1 MEFGLIISNTKR
13 SKVYFTELLKNNL
26 KPKLI
31 ILLIDK
37 KNRNINFNLNK
48 LKKFN
53 FIQFKSNNIDD
64 AKVANYL
71 LRSKIKNFVYSGYP
85 SKIIKNKFLLK
96 NKNLI
101 HSHPGKLPQY
111 SGSTTLYYMLLNI
124 QKIFCTTII
133 LNQNLDRGKI
143 LLTKR
148 YKIPRNQI
156 LIENK
161 LDNLVRAKNIVL
173 VIKNLEKYL
182 NKKKNIGKYF
192 PPYYIA
198 HPIIRQI
205 VLNKKSIKNT
215 LKNLMLVNPHENKL
229 I

>member
-1 MEFGLIISNTKR
+1 MNFGLIISNTQR

-37 KNRNINFNLNK
+37 KNKNINFNLNK

-64 AKVANYL
+64 TKVVNYL

-85 SKIIKNKFLLK
+85 GKIIKNNFLLK

-101 HSHPGKLPQY
+101 HSHSGKLPQY
-111 SGSTTLYYMLLNI
+111 PGSTTLYYMLLNL
-124 QKIFCTTII
+124 QKIFCSTII
-133 LNQNLDRGKI
+133 LDQNIDRGKI
-143 LLTKR
+143 LLTRR
-148 YKIPRNQI
+148 YRIPRNKT
-156 LIENK
+156 LFENK
-161 LDNLVRAKNIVL
+161 FDNQIRAKNIVL
-173 VIKNLEKYL
+173 VIKNLKNYL
-182 NKKKNIGKYF
+182 NKKKNSGKY
-192 PPYYIA
+192 YSSYHIA

-205 VLNKKSIKNT
+205 VLNKKSIKDT
-215 LKNLMLVNPHENKL
+215 LKNL